1 MTRNFAQQTEHDSL
15 VKMMA
20 RHFASLGYLNIRADI
35 DGYDRPESVY
45 WKNTPNVKHIPD
57 LTCNNNNEAR
67 TSIILEAET
76 CDSLGNDA
84 HTAEQW
90 NLFSAHALSLKG
102 EFHVVVPR
110 ICAELSGY
118 DRAQE
123 LADTLEIKITTIWIP
138 SESA

>member
-1 MTRNFAQQTEHDSL
+1 MSKSFNEQTEHDSL

-20 RHFASLGYLNIRADI
+20 RYFATLGYLNIRADI
-35 DGYDRPESVY
+35 EGHRKPESIY
-45 WKNTPNVKHIPD
+45 WKNRPNVKYIPD
-57 LTCNNNNEAR
+57 LTCNKNDEGK
-67 TSIILEAET
+67 TYVILEAET
-76 CDSLGNDA
+76 CDSLTDTA

-90 NLFSAHALSLKG
+90 KLFSARARRLKG

-110 ICAELSGY
+110 ICGELSGS

-123 LADTLEIKITTIWIP
+123 LADNLEIKITTIWMP